1 MSEPKRYMD
10 LSLDVPYSSTPLS
23 YNTQDELL
31 DAIDTYIEEC
41 KAQDD
46 LCGLAQS
53 ENSLDVGVQK

>member
-1 MSEPKRYMD
+1 MSEPKRYIN
-10 LSLDVPYSSTPLS
+10 LSLDVPYSSAPPS

-46 LCGLAQS
+46 LCGLAQL